1 MDKSRKFSRSF
12 SDVAIFTVVLI
23 ANVQVQVV
31 PKVVNFKIEV
41 FVFPD
46 WFLACVFLNRRLPLL
61 LAASHFDVRVHLSE
75 ELGVVG

>member
-31 PKVVNFKIEV
+31 PKVVYFKIKV
-41 FVFPD
+41 FAFPD